1 MIILDNPP
9 APGTPEWQRMVTAS
23 KIAGI
28 LGVSPWQSPYSVWSE
43 MTHAPGADE
52 PTAAMLRGSFLE
64 DGILAWFEHD
74 NPSWERIGTQLAVT
88 QPDMQEWAFATLD
101 GLYKDDLGNTVVVE
115 VKTASRL
122 DDWQTEDGGIALPA
136 YYESQVRFQLALT
149 DTADYATVVLLTPFL
164 EKKEL
169 IVERDDEMEAAI
181 MSAAHDWKQALD
193 TGQAPALDDTVATYD
208 AVRREHPEIDPEKAV
223 EIDQALAH
231 QWLQARV
238 DLKDAEKRE
247 RGLKTRVLDLMGDAK
262 IAQLD
267 GLKIATR
274 TPGAR
279 GTVTLRANAKTTDIT
294 PF

>member
-1 MIILDNPP
+1 MIILDSPP

-64 DGILAWFEHD
+64 DGMLAWFEHD

-149 DTADYATVVLLTPFL
+149 DTADYAVVVLLTPFL

-181 MSAAHDWKQALD
+181 MSAAHDWKSLLD
-193 TGQAPALDDTVATYD
+193 TGQAPDLDDTVATYD
-208 AVRREHPEIDPEKAV
+208 AVRREHPEIDPDKTV

-262 IAQLD
+262 TAQLD

-279 GTVTLRANAKTTDIT
+279 GTVTLRANATTTDIT

>member
-101 GLYKDDLGNTVVVE
+101 GLYKDDQGNTVVVE

-122 DDWQTEDGGIALPA
+122 DDWQTEDGSIALPA

-149 DTADYATVVLLTPFL
+149 DTADYAVVVLLTPFL
-164 EKKEL
+164 EKKE
-169 IVERDDEMEAAI
+169 IEVHRDDEMEAAI
-181 MSAAHDWKQALD
+181 MSAVHAWKQALD
-193 TGQAPALDDTVATYD
+193 TGQAPDLDDTVATYE
-208 AVRREHPEIDPEKAV
+208 AVRREHPDIDPEKAV
-223 EIDQALAH
+223 EIDQVLAH

-247 RGLKTRVLDLMGDAK
+247 RGLKTRVLDLMGDART
-262 IAQLD
+262 AYLG
-267 GLKIATR
+267 GLKVATR